1 MTKTQATYTLQA
13 FDDLADILTDQLDQ
27 YWEDTVMWDTINRAR
42 IHVLDGRAECATLY
56 KRLLI
61 EGD

>member
-1 MTKTQATYTLQA
+1 MTKTQAKYTLQA

-27 YWEDTVMWDTINRAR
+27 YWEDSAMWDALSRAR
-42 IHVLDGRAECATLY
+42 IHVIDGRAECATLY
-56 KRLLI
+56 KRLLL

>member
-13 FDDLADILTDQLDQ
+13 FDDLTDILTDQLDQ
-27 YWEDTVMWDTINRAR
+27 YWQDSVILDALNRAR
-42 IHVLDGRAECATLY
+42 IHVIDGRAECATLY
-56 KRLLI
+56 KRLLL

>member
-13 FDDLADILTDQLDQ
+13 FDDLTDILTDQLDQ
-27 YWEDTVMWDTINRAR
+27 YWQDSVIWDALNRAR
-42 IHVLDGRAECATLY
+42 IHVIDGRAECATLY
-56 KRLLI
+56 KRLLL